1 MHAVVVDNC
10 WIQLDAI
17 STHEEDILWK
27 EFSVVDGKSRYI
39 DTDKAWDGVYRFYN
53 RAKRRLVRPLLSKL
67 KEVCD
72 RKGLPLV
79 IEDKRKDAVYDPID
93 ESEIDE
99 KFLSGITLDKGQVD
113 WLKLVTKVEC
123 GLCKAPTGSGKG
135 ELIAGTCKVIECPT
149 VILADQTIVVEQLK
163 RRIELRD
170 ITDDVGMFYAG
181 SRPNGQI
188 IVVGTIQSLIAPK
201 TKPQKP
207 IRAADDTDS
216 TYKKKIDR
224 YAKSVMAYNT
234 RIANSKKLLQYIK
247 NADMLLV
254 DEADKAVSSQWKE
267 VFRYHFKGR
276 RRYGFSGTPHD
287 VSKPVQN
294 MQLTAHLGSI
304 IHEEFVE
311 NLQNI
316 GRIIP
321 IEYFM
326 MAIAENGNKHDS
338 STYDLAIDDFIVN
351 NNELHKRIITIC
363 KIYNNESTMILVER
377 ESLGQILVDKMAQEG
392 ITAHYIYG
400 KTPKPKRREVLKDF
414 EDKKFNVLIGGKI
427 VNRGLDLKG
436 GCDNLIIATGG
447 KLESTFIQQIGRAL
461 RINSKGKSRVFDFLF
476 LCNKYL
482 YDHSKSR
489 LKVIVNSNYK
499 SKVIFKNGSIDGA
512 DFVRRRFRI
521 PNFTK

>member
-1 MHAVVVDNC
+1 MRAVVVDNC
-10 WIQLDAI
+10 WIQLDNI
-17 STHEEDILWK
+17 TTHEEDVLWK
-27 EFSVVDGKSRYI
+27 EFSVTDSRSRYI
-39 DTDKAWDGVYRFYN
+39 DTDKAWDGVFRFFN
-53 RAKRRLVRPLLSKL
+53 RAKRRLTRPFLSML
-67 KEVCD
+67 KEVCNK
-72 RKGLPLV
+72 KGLPLEIV
-79 IEDKRKDAVYDPID
+79 DNRPDPIYNPVD
-93 ESEIDE
+93 TDTIDE
-99 KFLSGITLDKGQVD
+99 KFLHGITLDTHQVE
-113 WLKLVTKVEC
+113 WLKKVSKIEC

-181 SRPNGQI
+181 SRPNGQT
-188 IVVGTIQSLIAPK
+188 IVVGTIQSLVAPK
-201 TKPQKP
+201 GKPKKP
-207 IRAADDTDS
+207 VRTDDDTDA
-216 TYKKKIDR
+216 TYKKKIER
-224 YAKSVMAYNT
+224 YNKSLTAHAT
-234 RIANSKKLLQYIK
+234 RINNSKKLLTYIK

-254 DEADKAVSSQWKE
+254 DEADKAVSNQWKE
-267 VFRYHFKGR
+267 IFRYHFKGR
-276 RRYGFSGTPHD
+276 RRYGFSGTPYD
-287 VSKPVQN
+287 VSKPIQN
-294 MQLTAHLGSI
+294 MQLTSHLGSI
-304 IHEEFVE
+304 IHEECVE
-311 NLQNI
+311 NLQSI

-321 IEYFM
+321 IDYYM
-326 MAIAENGNKHDS
+326 MAVSENGNKNDR

-351 NNELHKRIITIC
+351 NNELHKKIINIC

-377 ESLGQILVDKMAQEG
+377 ETLGQILVDKLAQEG

-400 KTPKPKRREVLKDF
+400 KTPKPKRREILKDF

-447 KLESTFIQQIGRAL
+447 KLESTFIQQIGRAV

-482 YDHSKSR
+482 YDHSKNR

-499 SKVIFKNGSIDGA
+499 SKVLFKNGSIDGA
-512 DFVRRRFRI
+512 DFVRKRFRI
-521 PNFTK
+521 PNFNK